1 MTSRYQTLYEAINC
15 IASDG
20 DLMEAHEAR
29 EIAKQAL
36 DKVKAASHVL
46 QDPGHNAAIDA
57 AEQHARKDCR
67 SVGKSFSM
75 FDRGL
80 IRAAAVTALYTF
92 MHGEQSDGQG

>member
-20 DLMEAHEAR
+20 DLMESHEATQ
-29 EIAKQAL
+29 IAKEAL
-36 DKVKAASHVL
+36 DKIKAASHVL

-57 AEQHARKDCR
+57 AEQQARKDCR

-75 FDRGL
+75 FDRGMV
-80 IRAAAVTALYTF
+80 RSAAVTALYTF
-92 MHGEQSDGQG
+92 INGERKT

>member
-29 EIAKQAL
+29 EIACEAL
-36 DKVKAASHVL
+36 AKVKAASHTL

-57 AEQHARKDCR
+57 AEQQAREDCR

-75 FDRGL
+75 FDRGMV
-80 IRAAAVTALYTF
+80 RVAAVTALYIF
-92 MHGEQSDGQG
+92 MHGEQNNG

>member
-1 MTSRYQTLYEAINC
+1 MTSKYQTLYDAINC

-20 DLMEAHEAR
+20 DLMEAHEATQIAR
-29 EIAKQAL
+29 EAL
-36 DKVKAASHVL
+36 KKIEAASHTL

-57 AEQHARKDCR
+57 AEQQARKDCR

-80 IRAAAVTALYTF
+80 VRLAAVTALHTF
-92 MHGEQSDGQG
+92 MHGEQNNGQG